1 MYHTCNQYDGY
12 IRAEGDTTQ
21 QSNIIILYDRYRG
34 HNARTQGGAEE
45 EVIGDMAGHFTWG
58 RRRCHTI
65 KKDKMDNAVAYAT
78 NKTMPAA
85 IMDDLESI

>member
-1 MYHTCNQYDGY
+1 MIG
-12 IRAEGDTTQ
+12 IGDMMF
-21 QSNIIILYDRYRG
+21 G
-34 HNARTQGGAEE
+34 HLVAPEE
-45 EVIGDMAGHFTWG
+45 DVIGGMAGHFTWG

-85 IMDDLESI
+85 VMEDLESI